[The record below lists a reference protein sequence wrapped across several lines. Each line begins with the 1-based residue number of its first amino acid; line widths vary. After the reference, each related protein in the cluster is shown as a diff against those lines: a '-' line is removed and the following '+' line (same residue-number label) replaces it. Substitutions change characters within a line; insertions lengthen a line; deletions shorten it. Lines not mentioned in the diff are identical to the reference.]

1 MSCGDRRGCYVT
13 AGAVV
18 SFVLQYSP
26 FLPPFFNQPQKK
38 DNWILAW
45 TQGRGRTG
53 HQNILTGACFFWYR
67 PQANRNKTFGLTGQ
81 NPCRETSI
89 SKQTTLFFK
98 KLEKMWTSCMASA
111 QLRWMLPLRD
121 PSGRGV
127 FLPFSRKFGN
137 FPGLLGRQVFLWA
150 LCSPC
155 LVRLILRVTPT
166 LSPPVK
172 TRRCRS

>member
-13 AGAVV
+13 ASAVV

-67 PQANRNKTFGLTGQ
+67 PQANRNIKPYWPRKILWIDWSKSLQRNSDFEANYPIFQ
-81 NPCRETSI
+81 KIRENVNLMYGICSAEVDAAPQGSQWSRCFSAI
-89 SKQTTLFFK
+89 FAQIWAIFRGCSGGKFF
-98 KLEKMWTSCMASA
+98 
-111 QLRWMLPLRD
+111 
-121 PSGRGV
+121 SGHSV
-127 FLPFSRKFGN
+127 HP
-137 FPGLLGRQVFLWA
+137 A
-150 LCSPC
+150 LCAWSC
-155 LVRLILRVTPT
+155 VW
-166 LSPPVK
+166 PPH
-172 TRRCRS
+172 